1 MNEAEKLKVID
12 FKSFFSKSQFM
23 MKGLKKL
30 SYGRLVKLLYLA
42 ACVGIFF
49 EEALQCLVHYVSK

>member
-1 MNEAEKLKVID
+1 
-12 FKSFFSKSQFM
+12 
-23 MKGLKKL
+23 MKALKKM